1 MPYSRTRPPSWAPN
15 AVPSPRGW
23 ESPEGELLIAMKNSS
38 PVSRMGVG
46 GVVNSR
52 LLGLHWVRNGNCG
65 LVLKFNDYVNV
76 VAGAYIQL
84 AGTGPSGN
92 LVLYAAAQTNTNT
105 VVFDRK
111 SDMTMAK
118 VPNHAARYTLIP
130 QSIVGTITDADG
142 DGNTN
147 KVVSVAMA
155 TRAGRR
161 EVA

>member
-1 MPYSRTRPPSWAPN
+1 
-15 AVPSPRGW
+15 
-23 ESPEGELLIAMKNSS
+23 
-38 PVSRMGVG
+38 
-46 GVVNSR
+46 
-52 LLGLHWVRNGNCG
+52 
-65 LVLKFNDYVNV
+65 
-76 VAGAYIQL
+76 
-84 AGTGPSGN
+84 
-92 LVLYAAAQTNTNT
+92 
-105 VVFDRK
+105 
-111 SDMTMAK
+111 MAK